1 MKTNV
6 MITFLTVAFVLLSA
20 EATQAVTATGG
31 SSTNRIGGYIIHTFT
46 SDGTLTVSAGG
57 SVEYLVVGGGGA
69 GGSGFGGGGGAGG
82 MATGTATVGVN
93 SFPIVVGNGGASAG
107 ANGSDSSFGGTTA
120 TGGGGGGNLSNAG
133 SAGGSGGGGGGQNTT
148 SGGTATAHGSDGG
161 GCPGVEQGAGGGG
174 GAGEQGQDGQ
184 GATHKSGRGGDGLA
198 SSISGTSTYYAQGG
212 CGFWANPGNNANRG
226 GGGNSFR
233 FSPAESGTTN
243 PGGGGGADTG
253 DGSGFGSGGS
263 GIVIVRYL
271 EPPRVINVDVN
282 AGGGTYAGKGAVED
296 SGTTWNVYNH
306 NSDSGTIS
314 DLTASD
320 GTASDV
326 DFSISGNSSPYLI
339 NSGGSDNGMHG
350 DYVYADTFVTANWTL
365 SGLETNRSYDLYF
378 YGSLNA
384 TYTANAG
391 INEGVVSASITNA
404 AFMTALAPDHADW
417 TNGTHYAVIRVTPG
431 ADSAGTISGT
441 FTALLS
447 WQQSVLSGLQIAE
460 RSFTVNSGTLTP
472 FTGGDAGEGLDLT
485 GNIVH
490 AFNLGPGADQTVQGV
505 TFVAAD
511 RSAPPDGITTTAGNN
526 FDYFSANGS
535 QQGADYGSTGNDN
548 ALEEIVTEVWYDP
561 NFTID
566 LTTVPGTQYKLQLIL
581 QEGFQNVSYQGG
593 TARNF
598 NISVETASPSTVS
611 LAVEDL
617 ILGIE
622 TDGGAAAQ
630 PGTDFGLVYTYTF
643 IATDTSF
650 RVQLDDALGADNNC
664 ILAAVTLEELS
675 QFTGGDAGEGLD
687 LDGEFVYAVN
697 LGGPEQTV
705 QGVTFAAGLVES
717 LPAGITTTG
726 DPANYDYN
734 PNNSSGNQAAD
745 YGGTANDTA
754 LEDIVTHVLYDP
766 NWTLDLATESG
777 TQYKLQLIFQEA
789 WYGNQGG
796 SDRNFD
802 VSVEA
807 ASPSVVSVVLDDLI
821 LGQETDG
828 GAAAQP
834 SADYGLVYTHIFT
847 AADSSF
853 RVQLDDVAGGDAN
866 CILSAMT
873 LEEIPAYTDFSTDP
887 DITNSWDNHVQLGSA
902 GTATWNLGDEDLD
915 LLAPESPNYWNLL
928 SRTDATRGADE
939 SVTMD
944 VTSLSASSTRAD
956 DWTFVGLTISST
968 ETPGFGDGTPLY
980 TFRILGVGAN
990 IEPNTVPGR
999 WQYNIL
1005 DGANNSLFTSASS
1018 FEFTPVTM
1026 GIRRNGDEYDFLVD
1040 GSTIFAS
1047 SGTYTEAQNDAMVNY
1062 HIAWGSGTYTAL
1074 NATVDNFGIG
1084 EPPPVG
1090 SMFLFR

>member
-243 PGGGGGADTG
+243 TGGGGGADTG

>member
-1 MKTNV
+1 MKTNA
-6 MITFLTVAFVLLSA
+6 MITFLTAALVLLSA
-20 EATQAVTATGG
+20 EAAQAVTATGG
-31 SSTNRIGGYIIHTFT
+31 NSTNEVDGYIIHTFT
-46 SDGTLTVSAGG
+46 SDGTLTVTDGG
-57 SVEYLVVGGGGA
+57 AVEYLIVGGGGA

-93 SFPIVVGNGGASAG
+93 SFPIVVGDGGASAG

-120 TGGGGGGNLSNAG
+120 TGGGGGGSYSNAG
-133 SAGGSGGGGGGQNTT
+133 SAGGSGGGGGGENTT
-148 SGGTATAHGSDGG
+148 SGGTATADGSDGG
-161 GCPGVEQGAGGGG
+161 GCPGANLGAGGGG
-174 GAGEQGQDGQ
+174 GAGEAGQDGQ
-184 GATHKSGRGGDGLA
+184 GLTHKSGRGGDGLA

-226 GGGNSFR
+226 GGGNAFR
-233 FSPAESGTTN
+233 FSPGESGMAN
-243 PGGGGGADTG
+243 SGGGGGADTG
-253 DGSGFGSGGS
+253 DGFGSGGS
-263 GIVIVRYL
+263 GIVIIRYL
-271 EPPRVINVDVN
+271 APPRVINVDVN
-282 AGGGTYAGKGAVED
+282 ADDTYAGKGAVED

-306 NSDSGTIS
+306 DSSSGTIS

-320 GTASDV
+320 GTATDV

-384 TYTANAG
+384 IYTANAG
-391 INEGVVSASITNA
+391 INEGVVSASITNS

-535 QQGADYGSTGNDN
+535 QQAADYGSTSNDN
-548 ALEEIVTEVWYDP
+548 ALEEIVTEVWYDT

-566 LTTVPGTQYKLQLIL
+566 LTTVPGRQYKLQLIL
-581 QEGFQNVSYQGG
+581 QEGFFTYQG
-593 TARNF
+593 TANRNF

-611 LAVEDL
+611 LAVNDL

-643 IATDTSF
+643 VATDTSF
-650 RVQLDDALGADNNC
+650 RVQLDDALGADGNC

-705 QGVTFAAGLVES
+705 QGVTFDAGLAAS

-726 DPANYDYN
+726 DPANHDYN
-734 PNNSSGNQAAD
+734 PNNSGGNQAAE
-745 YGGTANDTA
+745 YGDTANDTA

-789 WYGNQGG
+789 WYSNQGG
-796 SDRNFD
+796 TDRNFD
-802 VSVEA
+802 VSVET

-828 GAAAQP
+828 GATAQP
-834 SADYGLVYTHIFT
+834 GPDYGLVYTHVFT

-887 DITNSWDNHVQLGSA
+887 YLDTCWTEYANFGSDNV
-902 GTATWNLGDEDLD
+902 TATWNSGDKDLD
-915 LLAPESPNYWNLL
+915 LEKTDGGGGVGLY
-928 SRTDATRGADE
+928 RTHATRVATVPSIQTTLTVKELGR
-939 SVTMD
+939 
-944 VTSLSASSTRAD
+944 TSGS
-956 DWTFVGLTISST
+956 WGFVGLMISAV
-968 ETPGFGDGTPLY
+968 EQPGYVTTADDTYTLRMSAVSATTFKFQVTRTYLDGTGTYVLYESPAAIPFAGPYVLDIQRVGDNYVFKADGTTLY
-980 TFRILGVGAN
+980 TTGDAAGDTY
-990 IEPNTVPGR
+990 NT
-999 WQYNIL
+999 
-1005 DGANNSLFTSASS
+1005 AAK
-1018 FEFTPVTM
+1018 
-1026 GIRRNGDEYDFLVD
+1026 
-1040 GSTIFAS
+1040 
-1047 SGTYTEAQNDAMVNY
+1047 DAMVY
-1062 HIAWGSGTYTAL
+1062 SEIVMDGDGAMT
-1074 NATVDNFGIG
+1074 ATVDDFGLTSLA
-1084 EPPPVG
+1084 VG
-1090 SMFLFR
+1090 TVFRFR